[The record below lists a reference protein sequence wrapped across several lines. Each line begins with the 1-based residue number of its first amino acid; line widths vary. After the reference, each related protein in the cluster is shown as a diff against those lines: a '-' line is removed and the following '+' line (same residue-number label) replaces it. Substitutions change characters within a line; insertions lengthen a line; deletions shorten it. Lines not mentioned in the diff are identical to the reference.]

1 MSLFWKI
8 FLWFLLAISA
18 IVAVSI
24 FVDWSTQREPFAE
37 RWKFFIGNQMTVYT
51 ETAKQIYDNE
61 GKAGVQRFLQTI
73 KDTHKNRNVCLV
85 AKDGNCFE
93 EFGENKSAETIK
105 NAFNTEQIVNETV
118 DNEYNY
124 IAKRFTN
131 AQGENMVLIMR
142 LDVPRQPL
150 PFGPDWITRI
160 IRISSILLTAALVC
174 YLLAQY
180 LVKPILKLRQATQK
194 LAGGELDTRIQSKR
208 GDELGKL
215 ANDFDEMAKQIEM
228 LVTSQQRLARDI
240 SHELRSPL
248 ARMNVALELAKSK
261 TSNGISPLLTRI
273 ETESVRLNEMISNIL
288 TLSKLETKSETVE
301 KMEVNLTKLFENI
314 VTDAKFEAEGKGKTV
329 EILNKTEVRIFGNER
344 LLQSAIENVLRNA
357 LRYTSDRVDVSLE
370 TAGNTAII
378 KIRDYGEGIPEQ
390 ELQKIFNPFYRISE
404 ARDRKSGGIGL
415 GLSITE
421 QAVQVHNGTVSAKN
435 TDKGLLVEI
444 KLPFGHQ

>member
-8 FLWFLLAISA
+8 FLWFLSAIFA

-37 RWKFFIGNQMTVYT
+37 RWKGFLGGQMTVYT

-61 GKAGVQRFLQTI
+61 GKDGVQRFLQTI
-73 KDTHKNRNVCLV
+73 KNTHTNRNICLV

-93 EFGENKSAETIK
+93 EFKENKSTETIK
-105 NAFNTEQIVNETV
+105 SAFETDQLVNTIV

-124 IAKRFTN
+124 LAKRFTN

-142 LDVPRQPL
+142 LDAPRQPL

-160 IRISSILLTAALVC
+160 IRISTILLTAALVC
-174 YLLAQY
+174 YLLVQY
-180 LVKPILKLRQATQK
+180 LVKPIVKLREATQK
-194 LAGGELDTRIQSKR
+194 LANGELDTRIQSKR
-208 GDELGKL
+208 RDELGKL

-228 LVTSQQRLARDI
+228 LVNSQQRLARDI

-273 ETESVRLNEMISNIL
+273 ETESGRLNEMISNIL

-301 KMEVNLTKLFENI
+301 KMEVNLTKVFENV

-329 EILNKTEVRIFGNER
+329 EVIKKSEVRIIGNER

-357 LRYTSDRVDVSLE
+357 LRYTSDKVDVSLE
-370 TAGNTAII
+370 TAGDTAIV

-390 ELQKIFNPFYRISE
+390 ELQKIFNPFYRVSE

-421 QAVQVHNGTVSAKN
+421 QAVQAHNGTVSAKN
-435 TDKGLLVEI
+435 TDHGLLVEI